1 MKTVFDINGILF
13 RLLKDG
19 TSINGGVYVED
30 DRPDNSVREDI
41 VVNSI
46 KLEQDALP
54 QIGTSNINIYVP
66 DKEVKIAGRMQLQAD
81 RPRLKAIT
89 DEVLA
94 IVRTER
100 IEGLKIIT
108 TDHALMNEP
117 NIRQHY
123 SNIRVDWNIQID

>member
-117 NIRQHY
+117 NTRQHY